1 MATLYAYSPN
11 GTQATLSYSVI
22 GFTQSLQQNGW
33 CKLPNGLILQWG
45 LYSGTQD
52 SRETEIGPFSFP
64 ISFSSD
70 VYSVHLE
77 LLNNDKNNPHGY
89 DSAFQPRKLSASE
102 FYVYQQSYGGVPWF
116 PNFFMISFGK

>member
-45 LYSGTQD
+45 LYSGTYD
-52 SRETEIGPFSFP
+52 KSEIETGPFRFP
-64 ISFSSD
+64 ISFSSE
-70 VYSVHLE
+70 VYSIHLE
-77 LLNNDKNNPHGY
+77 LINDDPANPEYY
-89 DSAFQPRKLSASE
+89 DSLFQPRKISSSQ
-102 FYVYQQSYGGVPWF
+102 FYAFQQLFGDGWF
-116 PNFFMISFGK
+116 TSFYMTSFGK

>member
-45 LYSGTQD
+45 LYSDPQPTK
-52 SRETEIGPFSFP
+52 FP
-64 ISFSSD
+64 INFSHIPYNVLAICDSD
-70 VYSVHLE
+70 S
-77 LLNNDKNNPHGY
+77 NNDNFTDAVNWRIR
-89 DSAFQPRKLSASE
+89 DLSVDGFSI
-102 FYVYQQSYGGVPWF
+102 
-116 PNFFMISFGK
+116 NFGANRFIAFGK

>member
-45 LYSGTQD
+45 YFSGGGRNGYTVSLSIRYTNTHYCCVLTGYKTTYD
-52 SRETEIGPFSFP
+52 DFPALVGVLSLSSFNYYAGTGVAGCRFISIG
-64 ISFSSD
+64 
-70 VYSVHLE
+70 
-77 LLNNDKNNPHGY
+77 K
-89 DSAFQPRKLSASE
+89 
-102 FYVYQQSYGGVPWF
+102 
-116 PNFFMISFGK
+116 

>member
-45 LYSGTQD
+45 FYSGTQD
-52 SRETEIGPFSFP
+52 GQERENGPFRFP
-64 ISFSSD
+64 ISFSSN
-70 VYSVHLE
+70 VYSLHLE
-77 LLNNDKNNPHGY
+77 LLNNDDHNPEGY
-89 DSAFQPRKLSASE
+89 DSAFQPRKVSTSQ
-102 FYVYQQSYGGVPWF
+102 FYIYQQSYSGAHWF
-116 PNFFMISFGK
+116 PYFYMTSFGK

>member
-45 LYSGTQD
+45 SAN
-52 SRETEIGPFSFP
+52 ETRTKGYHTFNFP
-64 ISFSSD
+64 ISATILIVVSMLKSNRNG
-70 VYSVHLE
+70 VLE
-77 LLNNDKNNPHGY
+77 LGWHGIGTWSSSQVNITWNTY
-89 DSAFQPRKLSASE
+89 EDSSPVNMVGFIL
-102 FYVYQQSYGGVPWF
+102 
-116 PNFFMISFGK
+116 ISK

>member
-45 LYSGTQD
+45 KGSTK
-52 SRETEIGPFSFP
+52 
-64 ISFSSD
+64 ISFS
-70 VYSVHLE
+70 
-77 LLNNDKNNPHGY
+77 
-89 DSAFQPRKLSASE
+89 
-102 FYVYQQSYGGVPWF
+102 
-116 PNFFMISFGK
+116 ISFSNIEFVFVQRAYWNSQPAHADYTMDTENLAKRTKSSVYCYRWTEPGCFWIAIGN

>member
-45 LYSGTQD
+45 K
-52 SRETEIGPFSFP
+52 GPNRSTLP
-64 ISFSSD
+64 
-70 VYSVHLE
+70 LT
-77 LLNNDKNNPHGY
+77 
-89 DSAFQPRKLSASE
+89 
-102 FYVYQQSYGGVPWF
+102 F
-116 PNFFMISFGK
+116 PNKGLCGTGCSSSSGYNIYTSISKTQIVFQNGSNNNSWVCFGY

>member
-45 LYSGTQD
+45 NKSTTSAITTTKFKY
-52 SRETEIGPFSFP
+52 P
-64 ISFSSD
+64 ISLKD
-70 VYSVHLE
+70 TP
-77 LLNNDKNNPHGY
+77 LL
-89 DSAFQPRKLSASE
+89 ALSAAIDSDNWNGQAVLWHSLRNITNTQLSVASST
-102 FYVYQQSYGGVPWF
+102 FNSWY
-116 PNFFMISFGK
+116 ISKSVGYLVMGI

>member
-45 LYSGTQD
+45 YTANGNSD
-52 SRETEIGPFSFP
+52 SVNKFN
-64 ISFSSD
+64 ISFK
-70 VYSVHLE
+70 SVFTV
-77 LLNNDKNNPHGY
+77 K
-89 DSAFQPRKLSASE
+89 
-102 FYVYQQSYGGVPWF
+102 
-116 PNFFMISFGK
+116 

>member
-45 LYSGTQD
+45 CFDTVWKGSNNIKFLINYSSNCAIVISTSVTSDGYNGMGKIVKMELTNFNHKHD
-52 SRETEIGPFSFP
+52 GNAHPYYYLSIG
-64 ISFSSD
+64 
-70 VYSVHLE
+70 Y
-77 LLNNDKNNPHGY
+77 
-89 DSAFQPRKLSASE
+89 
-102 FYVYQQSYGGVPWF
+102 
-116 PNFFMISFGK
+116 

>member
-45 LYSGTQD
+45 FKQNLTLDELKKVPYSINYT
-52 SRETEIGPFSFP
+52 
-64 ISFSSD
+64 
-70 VYSVHLE
+70 
-77 LLNNDKNNPHGY
+77 KNPLITIVGKC
-89 DSAFQPRKLSASE
+89 DTW
-102 FYVYQQSYGGVPWF
+102 YGGSSEAWTSVLSQTVNTFNVYLQHTYEWYYF
-116 PNFFMISFGK
+116 SLGQ